1 MFCFVLFSAFLLICP
16 QFHSHHF
23 LGLSLS
29 FHFQFILVILRSFI
43 QYLMHYSSSINAVS
57 MKQSCN
63 LTIECW
69 TLHLFQFQRE
79 QWRIL
84 AVRNLC
90 WLMMYAYW
98 WLLPYWG
105 SFMSLLHSNYFVS
118 HSEIIG
124 ASKMFKQKWNL
135 SSSHSFFVEGI
146 QWFKIKY

>member
-1 MFCFVLFSAFLLICP
+1 MFCFVFSFSLDMPSIP
-16 QFHSHHF
+16 FS
-23 LGLSLS
+23 SLS
-29 FHFQFILVILRSFI
+29 GPLPIFSFQFILVILRSFI
-43 QYLMHYSSSINAVS
+43 QYLMHYSSSINAVR

-105 SFMSLLHSNYFVS
+105 SFLSLLHSNYFVS